1 MRPIGSSE
9 VLVGRTLSSIFYTMI
24 PFINVRAQREAYK
37 SEFLQA
43 EQQVL
48 DSGCFIGGPVVQA
61 LERELADF
69 CNSDCSGPE
78 TRAITCASGTDAL
91 TIALM
96 ALGLK
101 PGDEV
106 IVPDFTFI
114 APAECVM
121 RMGGVPVF
129 ADIDPE
135 TLQVSAESIKAR
147 VSEKTR
153 GIIAVNLFGQC
164 APYREIKE
172 IAKKHGLWLIEDS
185 AQAFGATQCG
195 QNACTFGNISITSFY
210 PAKPLGCYGD
220 GGALFTSNDELA
232 QKIRLIANHGSQ
244 TRYVH
249 EICGMNSR
257 LDAIQAAVLRV
268 KLRHF
273 KDELKV
279 RRENARKYDEFF
291 AEYNGRIAA
300 GADISGASAGAKI
313 TPQKIAD
320 GNTST
325 YAQYTVLAND
335 RDAFIAQLERA
346 EIPYCI
352 HYPMPLHEQPCFA
365 KYQTDYIAGAL
376 YGPPGIINTLPP
388 NIVDELLENTNIH
401 ADRAAEHVVSL
412 PFCAFTDVEEIIA
425 RLKKV
430 M

>member
-1 MRPIGSSE
+1 
-9 VLVGRTLSSIFYTMI
+9 MI
-24 PFINVRAQREAYK
+24 PFINVRAQREAYL
-37 SEFLQA
+37 SEFKQA
-43 EQQVL
+43 EQEVL

-61 LERELADF
+61 LESELAEF
-69 CNSDCSGPE
+69 TGVKH
-78 TRAITCASGTDAL
+78 AITCGSGTDAL
-91 TIALM
+91 TIALT

-121 RMGGVPVF
+121 RLGGIPKF

-135 TLQVSAESIKAR
+135 TLQVSAESIE
-147 VSEKTR
+147 SLIGEKTR

-164 APYREIKE
+164 APYAEIQE
-172 IAKKHGLWLIEDS
+172 CACANNLWLIEDS
-185 AQAFGATQCG
+185 AQAFGATQNG
-195 QNACTFGNISITSFY
+195 VPACTFGDISITSFY

-220 GGALFTSNDELA
+220 GGALFTANDELA

-244 TRYVH
+244 TRYIH

-257 LDAIQAAVLRV
+257 LDALQAAVLRV
-268 KLRHF
+268 KLLHF
-273 KDELKV
+273 KDELKK
-279 RRENARKYDEFF
+279 RSENASKYNEFF
-291 AEYNGRIAA
+291 AKCNSAA
-300 GADISGASAGAKI
+300 DSANGAKI
-313 TPQKIAD
+313 VPQKIAD

-325 YAQYTVLAND
+325 YAQYTVLAED
-335 RDAFIAQLERA
+335 RKSFIKKLDAA

-365 KYQTDYIAGAL
+365 KYQQDYLSIPL

-388 NIVDELLENTNIH
+388 NIADELLENTNIH

-412 PFCAFTDVEEIIA
+412 PMCAFTDVDKIIA
-425 RLKKV
+425 RLKKE

>member
-1 MRPIGSSE
+1 
-9 VLVGRTLSSIFYTMI
+9 MI

-48 DSGCFIGGPVVQA
+48 DSGCFIGGPVVQS
-61 LERELADF
+61 LESELAKYT
-69 CNSDCSGPE
+69 GAAH
-78 TRAITCASGTDAL
+78 AITCGSGTDAL
-91 TIALM
+91 TIALL
-96 ALGLK
+96 ALGLE
-101 PGDEV
+101 PEDEV

-121 RMGGVPVF
+121 RLGGIPKF

-135 TLQVSAESIKAR
+135 TLQVSAESLEQRITA
-147 VSEKTR
+147 KTK

-164 APYREIKE
+164 APYCEIKG

-185 AQAFGATQCG
+185 AQAFGATQNG
-195 QNACTFGNISITSFY
+195 VPACTFGDISITSFY

-273 KDELKV
+273 KDELKM
-279 RRENARKYDEFF
+279 RQENARKYDEFF
-291 AEYNGRIAA
+291 AEYNTGLRASS

-412 PFCAFTDVEEIIA
+412 PFCAFTNVEEIIA
-425 RLKKV
+425 RLRK
-430 M
+430 

>member
-1 MRPIGSSE
+1 
-9 VLVGRTLSSIFYTMI
+9 MI

-37 SEFLQA
+37 SEFSQA
-43 EQQVL
+43 EQEVL
-48 DSGCFIGGPVVQA
+48 DSGCYIGGPVVEA
-61 LERELADF
+61 LEAELGQYTGAKHV
-69 CNSDCSGPE
+69 
-78 TRAITCASGTDAL
+78 ITCSSGTDAL
-91 TIALM
+91 TIALL
-96 ALGLK
+96 ALGLE
-101 PGDEV
+101 PEDEV

-121 RMGGVPVF
+121 RLGGIPKF

-135 TLQVSAESIKAR
+135 TLQISAKSIEAR
-147 VSEKTR
+147 ISEKTR

-172 IAKKHGLWLIEDS
+172 IAKKHRLWLIEDS

-195 QNACTFGNISITSFY
+195 QNACTFGDISITSFY

-220 GGALFTSNDELA
+220 GGALFTQDDNLA
-232 QKIRLIANHGSQ
+232 QKIRLIANHGSN

-257 LDAIQAAVLRV
+257 LDAIQAAILRV
-268 KLRHF
+268 KLRHLNE
-273 KDELKV
+273 ELEM
-279 RRENARKYDEFF
+279 RCANARKYDEFF
-291 AEYNGRIAA
+291 AKYNNRANSSSSGKGAA
-300 GADISGASAGAKI
+300 AKI
-313 TPQKIAD
+313 IPQKIAD

-325 YAQYTVLAND
+325 YAQYTVLADN
-335 RDAFIAQLERA
+335 REIFLKQLEQA
-346 EIPYCI
+346 QIPYCI

>member
-1 MRPIGSSE
+1 
-9 VLVGRTLSSIFYTMI
+9 MI
-24 PFINVRAQREAYK
+24 PFINVRAQRETYLP
-37 SEFLQA
+37 EFKQA
-43 EQQVL
+43 EQEVL
-48 DSGCFIGGPVVQA
+48 DSGCFIGGPQVQA
-61 LERELADF
+61 LETELAEF
-69 CNSDCSGPE
+69 TG
-78 TRAITCASGTDAL
+78 TKHAITCGSGTDAL
-91 TIALM
+91 TIALL

-121 RMGGVPVF
+121 RLGGIPKF

-135 TLQVSAESIKAR
+135 TLQVSAESIAKLITP
-147 VSEKTR
+147 KTK

-164 APYREIKE
+164 APYAEIRKC
-172 IAKKHGLWLIEDS
+172 AQTNGLWLIEDS
-185 AQAFGATQCG
+185 AQAFGATQNG
-195 QNACTFGNISITSFY
+195 VPACTFGDISITSFY

-220 GGALFTSNDELA
+220 GGALFTANDELA
-232 QKIRLIANHGSQ
+232 KKIRLIANHGSQ
-244 TRYVH
+244 TRYIH

-257 LDAIQAAVLRV
+257 LDALQAAVLRV

-273 KDELKV
+273 KDELKK
-279 RRENARKYDEFF
+279 RSENARKYNEFF
-291 AEYNGRIAA
+291 GTVQ
-300 GADISGASAGAKI
+300 GI

-335 RDAFIAQLERA
+335 RDDFIAQLERA

-365 KYQTDYIAGAL
+365 NFLPDYSIASAL
-376 YGPPGIINTLPP
+376 YGPPGIINTLPT
-388 NIVDELLENTNIH
+388 NIADKLLENANIH
-401 ADRAAEHVVSL
+401 ADRAAKKVVSL
-412 PFCAFTDVEEIIA
+412 PMCAFTNVEEIVE
-425 RLKKV
+425 RLEKV